1 MAGSLS
7 DYAENKLLD
16 SVFRGAPFSPTK
28 LYLAL
33 FTQGSGLEANNVAGS
48 VEVAATDSLGAATG
62 YARVDI
68 GTQGGYVAAVNGTT
82 SNAQNLEFATAT
94 GNWGT
99 ITHTAIMDAP
109 APGGNVIIWGEIT
122 NPRDIFAGDAVRVRA
137 GANIIT
143 LD

>member
-16 SVFRGAPFSPTK
+16 SIFRGVSFSPAN

-33 FTQGSGLEANNVAGS
+33 FTQGDGLEANNIAGS
-48 VEVAATDSLGAATG
+48 VEVKPTDASGAATS
-62 YARVDI
+62 YARIKVND
-68 GTQGGYVAAVNGTT
+68 QGGYVAAVNGVT
-82 SNAQNLEFATAT
+82 SNAQNLEFPTAT
-94 GNWGT
+94 GDWNT
-99 ITHTAIMDAP
+99 ITHTALMDAP
-109 APGGNVIIWGEIT
+109 TGGNVIIWGEIT
-122 NPRDIFAGDAVRVRA
+122 NPRDIYAGDAVRVRA